1 MSIPETLAY
10 AREVGEAGGTLT
22 LEYDDGLV
30 TLTGPGLL
38 EAVEDAEDQ
47 DTTEVFTVVGTEER

>member
-1 MSIPETLAY
+1 MKIADRLVY

-30 TLTGPGLL
+30 MLTGPELL

-47 DTTEVFTVVGTEER
+47 DALEVFTIVDNER